1 MALVVPDE
9 GERKLLEYIV
19 NKTAPTN
26 LVIRLYVNDVDLS
39 GETFTTSSF
48 TEANTGSSSSSSNG
62 YASVTLLGANWT
74 VSTNQGVSVAV
85 YNSTITFSFT
95 ESQSVYGYYIT
106 NTSNNIL
113 WAERFSG
120 APFNLP
126 SGGGDISVRPQVQL
140 N

>member
-39 GETFTTSSF
+39 GETFTASSF
-48 TEANTGSSSSSSNG
+48 TEANADG
-62 YASVTLLGANWT
+62 YASATLLGANWT

-85 YNSTITFSFT
+85 YNSTVTFSFT
-95 ESQSVYGYYIT
+95 DGQSVYGYYIT